1 MFSYVV
7 APISISSHACYAR
20 SNDVNKKTRSLIIC
34 CFQRCLLHS
43 KYQVCQRCLNLEY
56 ICVEVKALKAQ
67 MEIRFLS
74 LKRSFPKTM
83 RSQQKK
89 SNSLDLFEEGVCY
102 RQQLIWSSITGN
114 LNEKIT
120 LNKLATRIDG
130 FNSTQQSTDIN

>member
-20 SNDVNKKTRSLIIC
+20 SNDVNKKKLGLLLSAASKDVCCILNTRYVNAVLIWNT
-34 CFQRCLLHS
+34 L
-43 KYQVCQRCLNLEY
+43 
-56 ICVEVKALKAQ
+56 ALKAQ

-130 FNSTQQSTDIN
+130 FNST